1 MQKLWFKSKRSQPLL
16 PEKSDPRPSSPAPED
31 AEQTSGASILN
42 NPETA
47 DPKTEKFALTKQGIL
62 RYFPQIPQKSPEWHI
77 SPAWIILTLGLGGI
91 AIVTMLGMQY
101 LTAPEA
107 TPDSNLTCR
116 SKISGDWQTAIGKLT
131 LQEERGDVISGKYE
145 YTNFDRG
152 RIIGEFTGKL
162 TNNVVSFDWQE
173 TPKQQ
178 PKQQGRGVLIFGEGC
193 KEFYG
198 SYGTGDSTSNFGNW
212 QGSRMSK

>member
-16 PEKSDPRPSSPAPED
+16 PEEDSQQSSPATED
-31 AEQTSGASILN
+31 DPQTSTDSILSH
-42 NPETA
+42 PETA
-47 DPKTEKFALTKQGIL
+47 VPEPEKFTLTKQGIL
-62 RYFPQIPQKSPEWHI
+62 KYFPQIPRKYPEWQI
-77 SPAWIILTLGLGGI
+77 SPTLVILTLGLGGI
-91 AIVTMLGMQY
+91 VIVTMIGMQY

-107 TPDSNLTCR
+107 TPDSNVTCR
-116 SKISGDWQTAIGKLT
+116 SKINGDWQTPIGKLT
-131 LQEERGDVISGKYE
+131 LQEDRGDVVSGKYE

-152 RIIGEFTGKL
+152 KIIGEFTGKL
-162 TNNVVSFDWQE
+162 NNNVINFDWQE

-178 PKQQGRGVLIFGEGC
+178 PKQQGKGVLIFGEGC

>member
-16 PEKSDPRPSSPAPED
+16 PEEDIHSSSPATKD
-31 AEQTSGASILN
+31 SQQTSTAPDLSTS
-42 NPETA
+42 ETVGQE
-47 DPKTEKFALTKQGIL
+47 TEKFALTKQGIL
-62 RYFPQIPQKSPEWHI
+62 KYSSQIPQKSPEWQI
-77 SPAWIILTLGLGGI
+77 SPTWVILSLGVGGI
-91 AIVTMLGMQY
+91 GIVTMLGMQY

-107 TPDSNLTCR
+107 TPDSTLTCR
-116 SKISGDWQTAIGKLT
+116 SKVSGDWQTPIGKLT
-131 LQEERGDVISGKYE
+131 LQEERGDMISGKYE

-152 RIIGEFTGKL
+152 KIIGEFTGKL
-162 TNNVVSFDWQE
+162 NNNVINFDWQE

-178 PKQQGRGVLIFGEGC
+178 TKQQGKGILIFGEGC

-198 SYGTGDSTSNFGNW
+198 SYGTGESTSNFGNW

>member
-16 PEKSDPRPSSPAPED
+16 PEEDTRSSSPATED
-31 AEQTSGASILN
+31 SPQTSTDPVLSTS
-42 NPETA
+42 ETSGQES
-47 DPKTEKFALTKQGIL
+47 EKFTLTKHGIL
-62 RYFPQIPQKSPEWHI
+62 KYLSQIPQKPPEWQI
-77 SPAWIILTLGLGGI
+77 SPTWVMLILGLGGI

-101 LTAPEA
+101 LTTPEA
-107 TPDSNLTCR
+107 TPDSTLTCR
-116 SKISGDWQTAIGKLT
+116 SKINGDWHTPIGKLT
-131 LQEERGDVISGKYE
+131 LQEENGDRISGKYE

-152 RIIGEFTGKL
+152 KIIGEFRGKL
-162 TNNVVSFDWQE
+162 NNNVINFDWQE

-178 PKQQGRGVLIFGEGC
+178 PKQQGKGILIFGEGC

>member
-16 PEKSDPRPSSPAPED
+16 PEEDIHSSSPATED
-31 AEQTSGASILN
+31 SQQTSTTPVLSN
-42 NPETA
+42 SETVGQEA
-47 DPKTEKFALTKQGIL
+47 EKFTLTKQGIL
-62 RYFPQIPQKSPEWHI
+62 KYFSQIPQKSPEWQI
-77 SPAWIILTLGLGGI
+77 SPTWVILTLGVGGI

-107 TPDSNLTCR
+107 TPDSTLTCR
-116 SKISGDWQTAIGKLT
+116 SKISGDWQTPIGKLT
-131 LQEERGDVISGKYE
+131 LQEERGDVIAGKYE

-152 RIIGEFTGKL
+152 KIIGEFTGKL
-162 TNNVVSFDWQE
+162 NNNVINFDWQE

-178 PKQQGRGVLIFGEGC
+178 PKQQGKGILIFGEGC